1 LLLRCNDLCR
11 EDTAV
16 MLLLPELYMILLAIT
31 FLLIS
36 VKKRRENI
44 ALCAQLLSVLGVV
57 ISLSSLMFKGE
68 LFYGAYRVDIFS
80 QIFKVLLAAGFS
92 LVILMMGSKDEIEHD
107 YLAEFYMFLSF
118 STLGLMMLVSSVELI
133 SIVLS
138 LEISSYSLYVILPLR
153 RAQTRVQIEAS
164 MKYLF
169 FGAISSGIML
179 YGMGYLYGICHSTFL
194 TDIIKVLPK
203 FLNQPIGIFAIVLTL
218 TGFLFKLS
226 LFPFHFWSP
235 DIYEGASHT
244 TTTFIATIPKV
255 AAAALLI
262 RITTMAYLAPPALV
276 QILMVLAA
284 LSMTFGN
291 LVGLVQKDIKR
302 LLAYSGIAHAG
313 YIMMGILAFNREG
326 NLSVVYYITIYLFMN
341 LACLYTVILLS
352 RDGENVTLDGLVGLS
367 KRSPLLAFTL
377 AVSAFSLAGIPPTG
391 GFTGK
396 LYLFISA
403 FREGYLTIVIIG
415 AVNTVISI
423 FYYLNLVRM
432 SYSKESDTVIPL
444 KLSGVAKILC
454 LILIFFMLAMGVIP
468 SSFMGLFKH
477 MVF

>member
-1 LLLRCNDLCR
+1 M
-11 EDTAV
+11 
-16 MLLLPELYMILLAIT
+16 MLLLPELYMILLAII
-31 FLLIS
+31 FLFIS
-36 VKKRRENI
+36 IGKRKGNVVV
-44 ALCAQLLSVLGVV
+44 CGQLLSIIGVV
-57 ISLSSLMFKGE
+57 ISLSSIFFKGE
-68 LFYGAYRVDIFS
+68 LFYGAYRVDLFS
-80 QIFKVLLAAGFS
+80 QVFKVLLAAGYC
-92 LVILMMGSKDEIEHD
+92 LVILMLGSKDEIEHE
-107 YLAEFYMFLSF
+107 YIAEFYMFLSF

-153 RAQTRVQIEAS
+153 RAQVQVQHEAS
-164 MKYLF
+164 IKYLF

-194 TDIIKVLPK
+194 TDIIRVLPK
-203 FLNQPIGIFAIVLTL
+203 FLNQPIGIFALVLTL

-235 DIYEGASHT
+235 DVYEGASHS
-244 TTTFIATIPKV
+244 TTTFIATIPKI

-262 RITTMAYLAPPALV
+262 RITSMAYLAPPVLV

-291 LVGLVQKDIKR
+291 LVGLVQRDIKR

-313 YIMMGILAFNREG
+313 YIMMGILALSREG

-352 RDGENVTLDGLVGLS
+352 KDGENVTLDGLIGLS

-377 AVSAFSLAGIPPTG
+377 ATSAFSLAGIPPTG

-432 SYSKESDTVIPL
+432 SYSKEGNSVTPL
-444 KLSGVAKILC
+444 KLSGMAKIIC
-454 LILIFFMLAMGVIP
+454 LIFIFFILAMGVTP